1 MKVVINIAA
10 GFIFVGQRIS
20 GHAVRA
26 VYPPGQILKLAA
38 LAAKWLPRRL
48 RSLAAAEHAQ
58 ALSHPDILWRDWL
71 KAQGLRLIRSL
82 P

>member
-10 GFIFVGQRIS
+10 GFIFVGQWIS
-20 GHAVRA
+20 GHVVRT
-26 VYPPGQILKLAA
+26 VYPLGQILKLAA
-38 LAAKWLPRRL
+38 LAAKRLPWRLPR
-48 RSLAAAEHAQ
+48 LAAAKHAQ
-58 ALSHPDILWRDWL
+58 ALGHPGILWRDWL